1 MPVEALML
9 ALVVIGGACFGVI
22 VGRVLTMRTRTVV
35 PAEPIAPVE
44 NPIFPVRELEAVLA
58 PYKPAA

>member
-22 VGRVLTMRTRTVV
+22 VGRVLAARATVGV
-35 PAEPIAPVE
+35 VDEPVAFSGEPV
-44 NPIFPVRELEAVLA
+44 FPMRELDAALA
-58 PYKPAA
+58 PYQPAA

>member
-22 VGRVLTMRTRTVV
+22 VGRVLTARVATVV
-35 PAEPIAPVE
+35 DDPVAVDE
-44 NPIFPVRELEAVLA
+44 GPVFPVRELDAVLA
-58 PYKPAA
+58 PYQPAA